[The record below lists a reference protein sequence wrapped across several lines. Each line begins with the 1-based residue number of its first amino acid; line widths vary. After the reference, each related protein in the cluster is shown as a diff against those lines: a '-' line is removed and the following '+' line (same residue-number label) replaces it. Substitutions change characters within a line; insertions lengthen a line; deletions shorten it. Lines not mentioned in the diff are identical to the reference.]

1 MRVFYLLFTSIFFTQ
16 IYSQEINWMTFE
28 EALEAQ
34 KKIPK
39 KIFMNLYAD
48 WCGPCKIMDKKTFK
62 HRDVANYINKYFYAV
77 KFNAEGDKKINFFDR
92 EFTNPNYDKNRK
104 GRNSTHQLTLFL
116 RVEGYPSIVFL
127 SEDGDPMLPIMGYHN
142 PQQLEF
148 YLKLIKQGDYSV
160 FRSPEDFEKYQK
172 YFRPKFKG

>member
-1 MRVFYLLFTSIFFTQ
+1 MKIFYLFFASIFFTQ

-34 KKIPK
+34 KNIPK

-48 WCGPCKIMDKKTFK
+48 WCGPCKIMDKKTLK
-62 HRDVANYINKYFYAV
+62 NRDVVNYINKYFYAV
-77 KFNAEGDKKINFFDR
+77 KFNAEGDEKINFFNR
-92 EFTNPNYDKNRK
+92 KFTNPNYDKNRK
-104 GRNSTHQLTLFL
+104 GRNSTHQLTFFL